1 MIKKQRLLL
10 RISQKKLASKLGI
23 SRSYLSKIENKKFRN
38 VKLSL
43 LKNIANEL
51 NLDLNDLLEW
61 FLDK

>member
-51 NLDLNDLLEW
+51 NLDLNNLLEW

>member
-51 NLDLNDLLEW
+51 NIDLNDLLEW